1 VSTTL
6 AQQTNTARSLYQDGH
21 WSLREDLASSF
32 DGGYERLRAEV
43 HAVGHSPMSP
53 HHPEAAHII
62 LKVTAGK
69 QKDNHDRW
77 CKRAFLRRG
86 ALAWL
91 RFDMIMA
98 QRHP

>member
-1 VSTTL
+1 
-6 AQQTNTARSLYQDGH
+6 
-21 WSLREDLASSF
+21 
-32 DGGYERLRAEV
+32 
-43 HAVGHSPMSP
+43 MSP